1 MEWIAHIHLATRL
14 LSDRATL
21 LPLRVQT
28 KDAATAAAGRVTN
41 CARSLLSEHF
51 SSSYRSGQPG
61 HKASSNA
68 MRCAAPCSML
78 HPCDITQRTTKL
90 KLRGSD
96 NCRHYTNHGS
106 HTCRPTE
113 LALARSRE
121 EEVGNRRKRVSS
133 ERERAGWDG
142 VKAAADHRIAADR
155 RPIRNIRFSR
165 CDCPY
170 LRIDDD
176 EHRGVGI
183 LISAG
188 VCSSHR
194 KQREDIRGMFF
205 CEDIFI
211 LLEMSAVYERANGA
225 VL

>member
-1 MEWIAHIHLATRL
+1 MRWARARL
-14 LSDRATL
+14 R
-21 LPLRVQT
+21 
-28 KDAATAAAGRVTN
+28 
-41 CARSLLSEHF
+41 
-51 SSSYRSGQPG
+51 
-61 HKASSNA
+61 
-68 MRCAAPCSML
+68 
-78 HPCDITQRTTKL
+78 PCDITQRTTKL

-155 RPIRNIRFSR
+155 RPFRNISFSR

-188 VCSSHR
+188 VCSGHR
-194 KQREDIRGMFF
+194 REDIGRMFL

-211 LLEMSAVYERANGA
+211 WLEMSLSAIYERANGA
-225 VL
+225 ELTYQRRLRSRAQQGERKISLRSFYFSSIRIVRGRGGKLNERR